1 MISCSNKGKN
11 KITCVDV
18 NARAWRV
25 CRTRVVHNFPCLGNG
40 VVRNFIPRT
49 FLFLSISN
57 LFCHFDAF
65 HLFFILPP
73 FISRFFFI
81 FFPGLFN
88 PFSII
93 FCAFGS
99 PSFLDH
105 LFPWN
110 LFISKPSPYPSAF
123 TLDAMSLVVAGVKV
137 TFSPGNTSKMNLFR
151 QRDRIYVERNTAKV
165 ATATASQ
172 AQKN

>member
-1 MISCSNKGKN
+1 MNVVSLLRLPNTLAPSTSIHTHTSAHPFTYPHSTMISCSNKGKN

-65 HLFFILPP
+65 HFFFILPP

-81 FFPGLFN
+81 FFWSLQPLFHHILCIRL
-88 PFSII
+88 PVFSR
-93 FCAFGS
+93 S
-99 PSFLDH
+99 PLSMESLYFKTIPLP
-105 LFPWN
+105 LPY
-110 LFISKPSPYPSAF
+110 SPALLLW
-123 TLDAMSLVVAGVKV
+123 TLCLLSLLG
-137 TFSPGNTSKMNLFR
+137 
-151 QRDRIYVERNTAKV
+151 
-165 ATATASQ
+165 
-172 AQKN
+172 